1 MESMEQNQE
10 LERKID
16 GTNAAFPLD
25 LLKNVVRILVPLL
38 QFVTKHWLWAL
49 KLCTI
54 CSNVSF
60 ILGNTNI

>member
-1 MESMEQNQE
+1 MEQNQE

-16 GTNAAFPLD
+16 GTNAAVPLD
-25 LLKNVVRILVPLL
+25 LLRSVVRILVTLL
-38 QFVTKHWLWAL
+38 QFVTKRWLWAL
-49 KLCTI
+49 KLQE